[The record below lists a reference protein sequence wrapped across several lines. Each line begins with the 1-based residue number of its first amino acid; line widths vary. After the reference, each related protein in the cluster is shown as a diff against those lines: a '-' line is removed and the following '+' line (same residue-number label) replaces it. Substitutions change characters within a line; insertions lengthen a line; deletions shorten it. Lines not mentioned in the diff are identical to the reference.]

1 MCVEIMNNAANLEI
15 ELKKSKTAYSLR
27 KIIKSFFKKQQKSAM
42 CKADSVESVEND
54 QNMEIAENAANTKI
68 FEIEDENEVLVPV
81 HYVRTEHGT
90 FFWTT
95 NNPVE
100 VDADLIQP
108 MNCSTNNQ
116 LPTFQFQDR
125 WAQA

>member
-1 MCVEIMNNAANLEI
+1 MCVEIMNNVANLEI
-15 ELKKSKTAYSLR
+15 EMKRTYSLR
-27 KIIKSFFKKQQKSAM
+27 KIIKAFFKKQQKKS
-42 CKADSVESVEND
+42 DSLESIEND
-54 QNMEIAENAANTKI
+54 QNIEIAENAANNKI
-68 FEIEDENEVLVPV
+68 FEIEEETEVLVPV

-108 MNCSTNNQ
+108 MNCCTNNQ
-116 LPTFQFQDR
+116 LPAPQFRDR

>member
-1 MCVEIMNNAANLEI
+1 MCVEIMNNTVNLEI
-15 ELKKSKTAYSLR
+15 EFKKSKTSYSL
-27 KIIKSFFKKQQKSAM
+27 KKMIKVFFKKQQKASIS
-42 CKADSVESVEND
+42 KVDSFESIEND
-54 QNMEIAENAANTKI
+54 QNMEIAENAANNKI
-68 FEIEDENEVLVPV
+68 FEIEEENEVLVPV

-95 NNPVE
+95 NNSVD

-108 MNCSTNNQ
+108 MNCCTNNQ
-116 LPTFQFQDR
+116 LPTFQDR